1 MSFREFED
9 LLDEVADRLLD
20 GDDAPHDDVLATA
33 TASGLER
40 LGLLTTV
47 DEDGEDDSEEVAA
60 REATGK
66 SIVSMAHKWFR
77 KRRVLKAAEK
87 LEKSKGGTKRAPIL
101 TPARRRKQHRT
112 VLMSGANSSGAV
124 KLRQLEMYKR
134 LHRSYKAGKLHK
146 CLLSYFLLVSTGDRR
161 KMLRWMGSSMV
172 KESEVPMP
180 ELDELQTIWLRL
192 AKIPAAYKVLADKGF
207 ADTGRDYPWFNLIET
222 PTRLAASKGYRK
234 APGHIKRD
242 RPQTSSR
249 FSAETVFK
257 RVYEEDAL
265 QGKIPYYMIPLLPY
279 AHLLGHGEANLRQP
293 FRRPGENSIVGDDY
307 WENVKEYARR

>member
-1 MSFREFED
+1 M
-9 LLDEVADRLLD
+9 
-20 GDDAPHDDVLATA
+20 
-33 TASGLER
+33 
-40 LGLLTTV
+40 
-47 DEDGEDDSEEVAA
+47 
-60 REATGK
+60 
-66 SIVSMAHKWFR
+66 
-77 KRRVLKAAEK
+77 LKAAEK
-87 LEKSKGGTKRAPIL
+87 LEKSKGGSKRAPLL
-101 TPARRRKQHRT
+101 TPVRLHKQHGI
-112 VLMSGANSSGAV
+112 VLMSGTNSSGAV
-124 KLRQLEMYKR
+124 KLRQLEMHER
-134 LHRSYKAGKLHK
+134 LHRSYEAGKLHK

-192 AKIPAAYKVLADKGF
+192 AKIPEAYKVLADKGF
-207 ADTGRDYPWFNLIET
+207 ADTERDYPWFNLIET

-279 AHLLGHGEANLRQP
+279 AHSLGHGEANLRQP

-307 WENVKEYARR
+307 WANMTLYTRR